1 MKCAS
6 LHANIQTWI
15 VFDAGLFWSM
25 GSSCEEAF
33 TRVSVATPPQQS
45 TGSPRCPRSMSHS
58 ERKRPP
64 HLNMPTKLL
73 VYFLL
78 LSVFRACRLPSVYS
92 SQTIASEEEE
102 YDDVTV
108 NQMLAPRTHE
118 TDATQILNN
127 LLKEYD
133 KKLRPDIGGEWR
145 FQRCALSVVL
155 NATPRCLQSV
165 CSLELDRSSSK
176 RADVE

>member
-1 MKCAS
+1 MKRAS
-6 LHANIQTWI
+6 LHFNIQTWI

-33 TRVSVATPPQQS
+33 TRVSVATLPQQS
-45 TGSPRCPRSMSHS
+45 AGSPRCPRSMTHS
-58 ERKRPP
+58 ERKHPP

-73 VYFLL
+73 LYFLL
-78 LSVFRACRLPSVYS
+78 LSVFRAC

-133 KKLRPDIGGEWR
+133 KKLRPDIGASSRASDLSG
-145 FQRCALSVVL
+145 CLSVL
-155 NATPRCLQSV
+155 PLY
-165 CSLELDRSSSK
+165 L
-176 RADVE
+176 